1 MKKLLRFKRL
11 LTSLWRKGCIK
22 MIKKFN
28 EVPQHRDGGAIYWSY
43 FEKIKMMHD
52 IDPALAGELAISMFE

>member
-1 MKKLLRFKRL
+1 
-11 LTSLWRKGCIK
+11 
-22 MIKKFN
+22 MIEKFN

-52 IDPALAGELAISMFE
+52 IDSALAGELAISMFE